1 LPPQGSIAPRFF
13 SNRTTRTARCS
24 AGGTPRRPP
33 SAGGSALDL
42 FGLPSTA
49 RHLVERVEQ
58 PVGVTDE
65 VEPRSGVVL
74 ETVADVQ
81 IEQLG
86 RQKRGFVDAVHGV
99 ADGDDVSLVGDQL
112 READADGAQPFGA
125 GRHVLRGAHA
135 AGFPFC
141 STEHDH
147 AESVGCILDC
157 FTFGF
162 TI

>member
-1 LPPQGSIAPRFF
+1 MELQVPVRSTGVERLHVRASRLAQL
-13 SNRTTRTARCS
+13 
-24 AGGTPRRPP
+24 
-33 SAGGSALDL
+33 LDL

-58 PVGVTDE
+58 LVGATDE
-65 VEPRSGVVL
+65 VESRSAVVL

-81 IEQLG
+81 VEQLG
-86 RQKRGFVDAVHGV
+86 RQNGGFVDARNGV

-112 READADGAQPFGA
+112 READSHGAQPFRA

-135 AGFPFC
+135 AAFAFC

-147 AESVGCILDC
+147 WESVGCISDC

>member
-1 LPPQGSIAPRFF
+1 MVKV
-13 SNRTTRTARCS
+13 
-24 AGGTPRRPP
+24 TP
-33 SAGGSALDL
+33 S
-42 FGLPSTA
+42 
-49 RHLVERVEQ
+49 
-58 PVGVTDE
+58 VGVTDE
-65 VEPRSGVVL
+65 VEAGSGVVL

-86 RQKRGFVDAVHGV
+86 GQQGGFVDARNGV

-112 READADGAQPFGA
+112 READADGAQPFRA

-135 AGFPFC
+135 AAFPFC